1 MSRDEATLGRV
12 LSVHQRRLR
21 VAALTSALSVAAVA
35 ASLAVVLLTL
45 SMRSAGDIRLA
56 GAGIF
61 IVVALLASMYWQRRW
76 SLARVAQ
83 AVEARSPGLD
93 NLVVTAEEVA
103 SGKRTPHPVVRSEL
117 FTAALERLQT
127 VAPDRVQPLAGR
139 LAIATLTLIAAF
151 VVMTVVPSGPSAR
164 VAFRSAS
171 RVPAEVVLTRGD
183 LRVSVTPPPYMRLP
197 SESHINASEVRVIE
211 GSRVRFEAAGAG
223 GRVQMMETGREPVP
237 FVETGTHWSHE
248 FTAMR
253 SQVLL
258 VRQLDR
264 EGREVNDR
272 LVHLQVNVDRR
283 PVVRIL
289 TPAKDLIFGTAAGQV
304 PIEIEA
310 RDDFGL
316 SSMALRYT
324 HMTGSGET
332 FTFEEADVPLQI
344 ARTSDGEW
352 RAHATLTLE
361 SLRLADGDALVYR
374 ALASDRKPGAD
385 PAASESFLIEIGR
398 LAGAAA
404 TGFAIPEQRDRQAI
418 SQQMV
423 ILKTERLQTER
434 TRLSAEAFFEQSRL
448 LAVEQRMVK
457 SEFVFMTGGE
467 VADEVEEAEHAHELA
482 EGRLENIAQV
492 ELLTAIREM
501 SRAEAQLNAADLVR
515 ALTFERAALA
525 ALQRAFDRRRYLL
538 RALPERTRIDPAR
551 RLAGDRSTARAAPRP
566 IPSAAMDQDLQRAR
580 AVLVDLGEALAR
592 PEALETALAARVLAV
607 DSSSER
613 MQQIALRL
621 ANARDAAGRLDA
633 AREAQRHLL
642 DVIRTR
648 SAGLP
653 RSDIGADPLAGRL
666 ADEVSRL
673 AGKR

>member
-12 LSVHQRRLR
+12 LLVHQRRLR

-35 ASLAVVLLTL
+35 ASLVVVLLTL
-45 SMRSAGDIRLA
+45 SMRPTGDIRLA

-61 IVVALLASMYWQRRW
+61 IAVALLASMYWQRRW

-83 AVEARSPGLD
+83 AIEARSPGLD

-103 SGKRTPHPVVRSEL
+103 SGKRTPHRVVRSEL
-117 FTAALERLQT
+117 FTAAVERLQAVT
-127 VAPDRVQPLAGR
+127 PDRVQPLAGR
-139 LAIATLTLIAAF
+139 LAIATLTLIAAI
-151 VVMTVVPSGPSAR
+151 VVVTVVPSRPSAR
-164 VAFRSAS
+164 VTSRSGS
-171 RVPAEVVLTRGD
+171 PVPAEMVLTRGD
-183 LRVSVTPPPYMRLP
+183 LRVRVTPPSYMRLAP
-197 SESHINASEVRVIE
+197 ESHINATEVRVIE
-211 GSRVRFEAAGAG
+211 GSRIRFEAAGAG
-223 GRVQMMETGREPVP
+223 GPVQVMETGGEPLS
-237 FVETGTHWSHE
+237 FVETGNHWSHE
-248 FTAMR
+248 LTAIR

-264 EGREVNDR
+264 EGREVIDR
-272 LVHLQVNVDRR
+272 LVHLQVNADRR
-283 PVVRIL
+283 PIVRIL
-289 TPAKDLIFGTAAGQV
+289 TPAKDLIFGTPAGQV
-304 PIEIEA
+304 PLEIEA

-332 FTFEEADVPLQI
+332 FTFEEAEVPLQI

-385 PAASESFLIEIGR
+385 PGASESFLIEIGR

-423 ILKTERLQTER
+423 IVKTERLQAER
-434 TRLSAEAFFEQSRL
+434 TRLSADAFAEQSRL

-457 SEFVFMTGGE
+457 AEFVFMTGGE

-482 EGRLENIAQV
+482 EGRLENAAQV

-551 RLAGDRSTARAAPRP
+551 RLAGDRSTARAATRP
-566 IPSAAMDQDLQRAR
+566 ILNAAMDPDLQRAR

-592 PEALETALAARVLAV
+592 PEALDTALAARVLAV

-613 MQQIALRL
+613 LQQIAMRL
-621 ANARDAAGRLDA
+621 ANARDAGGRLDA

-642 DVIRTR
+642 EVIRTR
-648 SAGLP
+648 SAALP
-653 RSDIGADPLAGRL
+653 RSGIGPDPLAGRL
-666 ADEVSRL
+666 ADETSRL
-673 AGKR
+673 AGQR

>member
-1 MSRDEATLGRV
+1 VSRDEATLGRV
-12 LSVHQRRLR
+12 LWVYRRRLR
-21 VAALTSALSVAAVA
+21 MAALASALSVASVA
-35 ASLAVVLLTL
+35 TSLVVVLLTL
-45 SMRSAGDIRLA
+45 STRPAGEIRLV

-61 IVVALLASMYWQRRW
+61 TAAALLASMYWERRW

-83 AVEARSPGLD
+83 AIEARSPGLD

-103 SGKRTPHPVVRSEL
+103 SGKRTPHRVVRSEL
-117 FTAALERLQT
+117 FSAALERLHT

-139 LAIATLTLIAAF
+139 LAIATLTLIAAI
-151 VVMTVVPSGPSAR
+151 VVVTVVPSRPPAQ
-164 VAFRSAS
+164 VASRSAL
-171 RVPAEVVLTRGD
+171 RVPSQVVLTRGD
-183 LRVSVTPPPYMRLP
+183 LRVSVTPPSYMRLP

-211 GSRVRFEAAGAG
+211 GSRVRLEAAGAG
-223 GRVQMMETGREPVP
+223 GRVQVMETGREPVS
-237 FVETGTHWSHE
+237 FVETDTRWSHE

-264 EGREVNDR
+264 EGREGIDR
-272 LVHLQVNVDRR
+272 LVHLQVNSDRR
-283 PVVRIL
+283 PVVRVL
-289 TPAKDLIFGTAAGQV
+289 TPAKDLIFGTPAGQV

-332 FTFEEADVPLQI
+332 FTFKEAEVPLQI

-385 PAASESFLIEIGR
+385 PAASESFLIEIGQ

-423 ILKTERLQTER
+423 IVKTERLQAER
-434 TRLSAEAFFEQSRL
+434 THLTAEAFAEQSQL

-457 SEFVFMTGGE
+457 AEFVFMTGGE

-482 EGRLENIAQV
+482 EGRLENAAQV

-515 ALTFERAALA
+515 ALIFERAALA

-538 RALPERTRIDPAR
+538 RALPERARIDPAR

-592 PEALETALAARVLAV
+592 PEALDTALAARVLAA

-613 MQQIALRL
+613 LQQIALRL

-633 AREAQRHLL
+633 AREAHRHLL

-648 SAGLP
+648 SAALR
-653 RSDIGADPLAGRL
+653 RSDIGTDPLAGRF

-673 AGKR
+673 AGQR

>member
-1 MSRDEATLGRV
+1 
-12 LSVHQRRLR
+12 
-21 VAALTSALSVAAVA
+21 
-35 ASLAVVLLTL
+35 
-45 SMRSAGDIRLA
+45 MRPAGEIRLA

-61 IVVALLASMYWQRRW
+61 VAVALLASMYWQRRW
-76 SLARVAQ
+76 SPARVAQ
-83 AVEARSPGLD
+83 AIEARSHGLD
-93 NLVVTAEEVA
+93 NLVVTAEEVT
-103 SGKRTPHPVVRSEL
+103 SGKRTPHRVVRSEL
-117 FTAALERLQT
+117 FTAALERLQA
-127 VAPDRVQPLAGR
+127 VAPDRVQPLARR
-139 LAIATLTLIAAF
+139 LAITTLTLIAAI
-151 VVMTVVPSGPSAR
+151 VVVTVVPSRPSAR
-164 VAFRSAS
+164 VASRSAS
-171 RVPAEVVLTRGD
+171 PVPAQVILTRGD
-183 LRVSVTPPPYMRLP
+183 LRVSVTPPSYVGLG
-197 SESHINASEVRVIE
+197 SESYINASEVRAIE

-223 GRVQMMETGREPVP
+223 GRVQVMETGREPVP
-237 FVETGTHWSHE
+237 FVETGNHWSHE
-248 FTAMR
+248 FTAVR

-264 EGREVNDR
+264 EGREGIDR
-272 LVHLQVNVDRR
+272 LVHLQVNADRR

-289 TPAKDLIFGTAAGQV
+289 TPAKDLIFGTPAGQV

-310 RDDFGL
+310 RDDFAL

-332 FTFEEADVPLQI
+332 FTFEEAEVPLQI
-344 ARTSDGEW
+344 VRTSAGEW
-352 RAHATLTLE
+352 RAHVKLTLE
-361 SLRLADGDALVYR
+361 SLRLTDGDALVYR

-385 PAASESFLIEIGR
+385 PSASESFLIEIGR
-398 LAGAAA
+398 RAGAAA

-423 ILKTERLQTER
+423 IVKTERLQAER
-434 TRLSAEAFFEQSRL
+434 TRLTAAAFAEQSRL

-467 VADEVEEAEHAHELA
+467 VADEIEEAEHAHELA
-482 EGRLENIAQV
+482 EGRLENAAQV
-492 ELLTAIREM
+492 ELFTAIREM

-515 ALTFERAALA
+515 ALAFERAALA

-538 RALPERTRIDPAR
+538 RALPERARIDPAR
-551 RLAGDRSTARAAPRP
+551 RLAGDRSTARAVSRP
-566 IPSAAMDQDLQRAR
+566 ILTAEMDQDLQRAR

-592 PEALETALAARVLAV
+592 PEALDTALAARVLAV

-613 MQQIALRL
+613 LRQIAMRL
-621 ANARDAAGRLDA
+621 ANARDTAGRLEA

-648 SAGLP
+648 SAALP
-653 RSDIGADPLAGRL
+653 RAGIGPDPLAGRF

-673 AGKR
+673 AGQR